1 MSTEVE
7 DQQLVLDQHGFSH
20 HGTGA
25 TGAGEPGDCHQQ
37 MQKEDDQIAH
47 RAILQDCGTRKNF

>member
-1 MSTEVE
+1 
-7 DQQLVLDQHGFSH
+7 LVLDQHGFGH
-20 HGTGA
+20 HG

-37 MQKEDDQIAH
+37 VQKEDVQIAH